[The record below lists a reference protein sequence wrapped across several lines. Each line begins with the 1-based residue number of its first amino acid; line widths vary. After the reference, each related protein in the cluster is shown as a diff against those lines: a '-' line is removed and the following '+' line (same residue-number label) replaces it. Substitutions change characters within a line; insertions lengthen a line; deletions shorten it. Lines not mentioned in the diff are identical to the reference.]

1 MEIKMINITEGID
14 QQNDH
19 EGVFADIAVDVGNR
33 DHIYSNV
40 NLEVLYGDA
49 MEKLKLTIIRRLE
62 AYLELDID
70 GLRKFIINILLKVKE
85 VTVDLLY
92 QELNKKFKVSYRAIA
107 STLGYIYS
115 KLGILHAVKES
126 YKTPIVYSLKEEY
139 VDIINRALNK
149 NTQITS
155 VY

>member
-1 MEIKMINITEGID
+1 MD
-14 QQNDH
+14 
-19 EGVFADIAVDVGNR
+19 
-33 DHIYSNV
+33 
-40 NLEVLYGDA
+40 
-49 MEKLKLTIIRRLE
+49 KLKLRIIRRLE
-62 AYLELDID
+62 VYLELDID
-70 GLRKFIINILLKVKE
+70 GLRKFIIDILLRVKK

-107 STLGYIYS
+107 STLGYIQS

-139 VDIINRALNK
+139 VDIIKSALHK
-149 NTQITS
+149 NIQLTG

>member
-1 MEIKMINITEGID
+1 
-14 QQNDH
+14 
-19 EGVFADIAVDVGNR
+19 
-33 DHIYSNV
+33 
-40 NLEVLYGDA
+40 
-49 MEKLKLTIIRRLE
+49 MEKLKLRIMRRLE
-62 AYLELDID
+62 VYLELDID
-70 GLRKFIINILLKVKE
+70 GLRTFIINILLKVKK

-92 QELNKKFKVSYRAIA
+92 QELNKKFKISYRAVA

-139 VDIINRALNK
+139 ADMINSTLHK
-149 NTQITS
+149 NTQINS